1 MPLPDLMNARW
12 VKSSHS
18 GDGAC
23 VEIAHG
29 TTWIKS
35 SYSENGAD
43 CVEVAQG
50 PDWTALRDSKRPES
64 APLVLPRSVMEEFL
78 AGVKAGEF
86 DG

>member
-1 MPLPDLMNARW
+1 MFTPSLAGARW
-12 VKSSHS
+12 VKSSYS
-18 GDGAC
+18 GNGDC

-29 TTWIKS
+29 TRWVKS
-35 SYSENGAD
+35 SYSENGMN

-64 APLVLPRSVMEEFL
+64 APLLLPRSAMEEFL

-86 DG
+86 DR